1 MDHLI
6 IYKYSLCVAL
16 TLMLFFGFYFLSA
29 PTPEKPIFDNYLRSR
44 RIMGIAILVLAV
56 NYSVHLFYGIRF
68 VNVKAAISMNLS
80 TYFLSYWL
88 FSSALTALL
97 DRFYL
102 TVHRFVAHIAR
113 WILFTVLSGIVLL
126 AFPENNMQKIGL
138 LIMASWLF
146 IYGITLAYRLIKTYR
161 KAVKLFDDTHSDH
174 IGAYIHWL
182 SIFTYWAVI
191 YGVSCGLLTFLPDE
205 YIYLWVISSIPFY
218 IYLYCSYLN
227 YQIFYEQVENILETE
242 IISSEQIEPQ
252 ENEQEIAV
260 PSCYTEIEKT
270 LSIWLDSKGYISP
283 GLTIREL
290 SEALHTNRTYLSTY
304 IKATYNLS
312 FRDWITR
319 LRLEYAKQMLREHPE
334 LTVAGISEMSGFL
347 SQSYFMKIFKE
358 QEGCSP
364 ARWRKSQI

>member
-1 MDHLI
+1 MRSSNAYVVFWFLLSFCPNTWKTDFWQLPKIKTYHG
-6 IYKYSLCVAL
+6 YC
-16 TLMLFFGFYFLSA
+16 YFSVSGKL
-29 PTPEKPIFDNYLRSR
+29 LRTF
-44 RIMGIAILVLAV
+44 ILWYTVCKCQGGYI
-56 NYSVHLFYGIRF
+56 NESIHLFSI
-68 VNVKAAISMNLS
+68 I
-80 TYFLSYWL
+80 WL

-242 IISSEQIEPQ
+242 IISSEQIEP
-252 ENEQEIAV
+252 
-260 PSCYTEIEKT
+260 K
-270 LSIWLDSKGYISP
+270 
-283 GLTIREL
+283 RM
-290 SEALHTNRTYLSTY
+290 NR
-304 IKATYNLS
+304 K
-312 FRDWITR
+312 
-319 LRLEYAKQMLREHPE
+319 
-334 LTVAGISEMSGFL
+334 
-347 SQSYFMKIFKE
+347 
-358 QEGCSP
+358 
-364 ARWRKSQI
+364 

>member
-1 MDHLI
+1 MDYLI

-16 TLMLFFGFYFLSA
+16 TLMLFFGFYFLTA

-44 RIMGIAILVLAV
+44 RIMGIAILVLAA
-56 NYSVHLFYGIRF
+56 NYAVHLFYGIRF

-126 AFPENNMQKIGL
+126 AFPENNIQKIGL
-138 LIMASWLF
+138 LIMAAWLF

-218 IYLYCSYLN
+218 IYLYCSYMN

-242 IISSEQIEPQ
+242 ISSEQIEPQ
-252 ENEQEIAV
+252 ENEQVIV
-260 PSCYTEIEKT
+260 IPSCYTEIEKN
-270 LSIWLDSKGYISP
+270 LSIWIDSKGYVSP

-290 SEALHTNRTYLSTY
+290 SDALHTNRTYLSAY
-304 IKATYNLS
+304 IKTTYNMS
-312 FRDWITR
+312 FRDWITG
-319 LRLEYAKQMLREHPE
+319 LRLAHAKQMLTEHPE

>member
-1 MDHLI
+1 MDYLI

-16 TLMLFFGFYFLSA
+16 TLMLFFGIYFLTA

-44 RIMGIAILVLAV
+44 RIMGIAILVLAA

-102 TVHRFVAHIAR
+102 TASRFVAHIAR
-113 WILFTVLSGIVLL
+113 WILFTILSGIILL
-126 AFPENNMQKIGL
+126 VFPENNTQKIGL

-146 IYGITLAYRLIKTYR
+146 IYGIILAYRLIKTYR
-161 KAVKLFDDTHSDH
+161 RAVKLFDDTHSDH
-174 IGAYIHWL
+174 IAAYIHWL

-191 YGVSCGLLTFLPDE
+191 YGISCGLLTFLPDK

-218 IYLYCSYLN
+218 IYLFCSYMN

-242 IISSEQIEPQ
+242 ISSEPIEPQ
-252 ENEQEIAV
+252 ETEQAAV
-260 PSCYTEIEKT
+260 IPSCYAEIEKN
-270 LSIWLDSKGYISP
+270 LSTWIDSKGYLTP

-290 SEALHTNRTYLSTY
+290 SDTLHTNRTYLSAY
-304 IKATYNLS
+304 IKSTYHIS
-312 FRDWITR
+312 FRDWITG
-319 LRLEYAKQMLREHPE
+319 LRLEYAKQMLREHQE

-364 ARWRKSQI
+364 ARWRKKQA